1 MSFPMKCRLISSRPL
16 ASSGPRTGSLSPY
29 GKNCAHSSRRIPRG
43 CLFPKSVELLRDV
56 SHRLRLPEI
65 IAMPDLVG
73 SPEVAGLIVKLVV
86 RHAEINHEFGVD
98 HQISL
103 RRPSKMALVAVVP
116 V

>member
-43 CLFPKSVELLRDV
+43 CLFPGSVELLRDV

-65 IAMPDLVG
+65 IAVPDLVG
-73 SPEVAGLIVKLVV
+73 SPEVAGLIGKLEV
-86 RHAEINHEFGVD
+86 RDAEINHEFGVD
-98 HQISL
+98 HQII
-103 RRPSKMALVAVVP
+103 AFVP
-116 V
+116 QRWRWWRLCLS